1 MVGIEASC
9 LSNDRWNSIDFIF
22 PRKMA
27 TTPTIATAID
37 INTDKTVANFND
49 RLTGELRL
57 IAAALIKIKN
67 KKLEPNQV
75 CVFKFGRILC
85 AYS

>member
-9 LSNDRWNSIDFIF
+9 LSNGRWNGIDFIF
-22 PRKMA
+22 PRKVA
-27 TTPTIATAID
+27 TTPTIATAMD

-67 KKLEPNQV
+67 KKLEPN
-75 CVFKFGRILC
+75 
-85 AYS
+85 